1 MEGLLVPLISGITE
15 HESLITST
23 HIQLILRL
31 MDSGS
36 DVSILSVNVDDDI
49 AFVGIETNI
58 VAGETNFLADSSGNL
73 LEVDLGLVDADFSEK
88 NDLKH

>member
-1 MEGLLVPLISGITE
+1 
-15 HESLITST
+15 
-23 HIQLILRL
+23 
-31 MDSGS
+31 MDGSS

-58 VAGETNFLADSSGNL
+58 VAGETNFLADSSSNL
-73 LEVDLGLVDADFSEK
+73 LEVDLGLVDANFSEK